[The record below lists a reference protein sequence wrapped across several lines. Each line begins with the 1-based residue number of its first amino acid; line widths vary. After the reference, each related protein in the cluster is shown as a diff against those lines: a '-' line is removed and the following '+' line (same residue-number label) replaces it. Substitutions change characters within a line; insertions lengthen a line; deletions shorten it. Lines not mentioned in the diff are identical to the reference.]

1 MKYKERII
9 VAATKLKRLNDVADL
24 LAVLELAE
32 ESGEEFFSPDSLIYW
47 GVENG
52 LIENRDFGK
61 YLDWM
66 MVEIQFRTRETLIEQ
81 TPANKILLKGI
92 LHPR

>member
-66 MVEIQFRTRETLIEQ
+66 MVEI
-81 TPANKILLKGI
+81 
-92 LHPR
+92 